1 MLECGRTQDQVA
13 RRFNVSRS
21 TIARLVQR
29 VRATGTFAD
38 RPRSGAPRVTS
49 VRQDNYIRQRHLR
62 DRFLMAESTSRLV
75 IGNRR
80 VPVSR
85 YTIRRRLFAR
95 GIRCRRPLRGQIL
108 TARHRQRRLLW
119 AQNHQVQRWQNV
131 VFSDESRFNLS
142 IADGRVRVY
151 RRRHERYANNCVQ
164 EYDRFGGGG
173 VMVGAAINHGFRS
186 QLVVVLGN
194 LTAREYINQ
203 ILRPVILPMFRQRR
217 GLVLQQDNARPHV
230 AHIVRDFL
238 QNNHIDVLPWPA
250 VSPDCN
256 PIEHAWDYIGRR
268 LRRRQPQPRNVQEL
282 SVTLREE
289 WNRFPR
295 YLLNNWC
302 GSMRRR
308 LTAVIASRGGHT
320 RY

>member
-1 MLECGRTQDQVA
+1 MPRLNAEVRARSLAMLECGRTQDQVA

-49 VRQDNYIRQRHLR
+49 VGQENYIRQRHLR
-62 DRFLMAESTSRLV
+62 DRFLTAESTSRLV

-85 YTIRRRLFAR
+85 YTIRRRLLAQ

-119 AQNHQVQRWQNV
+119 AHNHQVQRRQNV
-131 VFSDESRFNLS
+131 VFGDESRFTLS
-142 IADGRVRVY
+142 NADRRVRVY
-151 RRRHERYANNCVQ
+151 RRLHERFANNCVQDRRRHERYANNCVP

-173 VMVGAAINHGFRS
+173 VMVWAAINHGFRS
-186 QLVVVLGN
+186 QLVVVQGN

-203 ILRPVILPMFRQRR
+203 ILRPVILPTRISFA
-217 GLVLQQDNARPHV
+217 AR
-230 AHIVRDFL
+230 
-238 QNNHIDVLPWPA
+238 
-250 VSPDCN
+250 
-256 PIEHAWDYIGRR
+256 
-268 LRRRQPQPRNVQEL
+268 
-282 SVTLREE
+282 
-289 WNRFPR
+289 
-295 YLLNNWC
+295 
-302 GSMRRR
+302 
-308 LTAVIASRGGHT
+308 
-320 RY
+320 